1 MMERHQSTTTY
12 LAGTGFQH
20 TRLLMQGDQ
29 RRTVMRTATAA
40 PFVEIRSSEDWL
52 EGDALGATVQGFKLL
67 LLDRFW
73 RWMAPNKEF

>member
-52 EGDALGATVQGFKLL
+52 EGDALGATVQGGLRG
-67 LLDRFW
+67 LDGAKQRILNIH
-73 RWMAPNKEF
+73 RCY